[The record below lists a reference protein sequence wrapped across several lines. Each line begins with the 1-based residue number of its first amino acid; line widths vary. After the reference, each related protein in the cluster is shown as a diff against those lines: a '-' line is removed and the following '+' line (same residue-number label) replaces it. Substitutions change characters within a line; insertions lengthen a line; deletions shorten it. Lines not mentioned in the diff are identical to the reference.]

1 MLGRMLSTKW
11 CFVFSLNGPY
21 ATSIICIV
29 KAKKAGEGHDA
40 DKVDEAKSPNVESE
54 RALHYYTTKAQNP
67 KFLHPQSL
75 DPKPQTLSP
84 QSQHHT
90 LNRSPHIVSGR

>member
-54 RALHYYTTKAQNP
+54 RALHYYP
-67 KFLHPQSL
+67 PLSVHLQSL
-75 DPKPQTLSP
+75 PGMEL
-84 QSQHHT
+84 
-90 LNRSPHIVSGR
+90 RV